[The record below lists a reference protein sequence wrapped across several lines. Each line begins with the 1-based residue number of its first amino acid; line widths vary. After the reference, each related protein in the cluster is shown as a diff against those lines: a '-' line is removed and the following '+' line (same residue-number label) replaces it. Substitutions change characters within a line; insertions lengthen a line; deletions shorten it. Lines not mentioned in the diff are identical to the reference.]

1 MEGEVQ
7 KVPVRLLL
15 PHTVNIPLLRSGE
28 GAFVITDEPALAHHY
43 CLKSIVYSRVTCG
56 AVYSISLQKC
66 IVSSIVSCRVFSL
79 P

>member
-28 GAFVITDEPALAHHY
+28 GAFVVTDEPALTRHHHLSVVYIRAHSWCFTPHGFGQM
-43 CLKSIVYSRVTCG
+43 CNNKG
-56 AVYSISLQKC
+56 PSLGC
-66 IVSSIVSCRVFSL
+66 HTE
-79 P
+79 